1 MSGAFR
7 SITVTSVAT
16 GFSETRWHW
25 VRPPF
30 CATHEQERR
39 EEQLYSVRFNN
50 IAITIDRD
58 MALLNDI
65 AIGFDYNN

>member
-1 MSGAFR
+1 LN
-7 SITVTSVAT
+7 
-16 GFSETRWHW
+16 
-25 VRPPF
+25 
-30 CATHEQERR
+30 EQERR